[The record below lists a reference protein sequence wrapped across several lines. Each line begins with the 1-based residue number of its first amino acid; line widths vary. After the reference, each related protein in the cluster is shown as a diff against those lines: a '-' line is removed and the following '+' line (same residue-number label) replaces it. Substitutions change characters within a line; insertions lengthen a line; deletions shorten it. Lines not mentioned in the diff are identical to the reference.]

1 MSIVTIKACYDL
13 DSALNYQELKNGI
26 DRTAS
31 KCSNVELDFRTLAK
45 IILEKHKRQRQAYTV
60 IHSFSREELDYT
72 NPEHI
77 ELAKHLSYELMNR
90 MYPNTPFQI
99 IIHTD
104 SKGHCVHAHATALN
118 HDLETGKAL
127 QNTSWYQ
134 LKKCNDELMAENS
147 MEVCKRKERSI
158 DQQEYWST
166 QRTNDKYSWQEDL
179 HNRINK
185 ALDVATTLSELSAYL
200 GVEGVTGKFHKADG
214 KSLLKH
220 FSFVFKD
227 ESGKEHKKRGDK
239 LASCYTPEA
248 IQLKLREN
256 QQKVIM
262 PMSDW
267 VKLQKGNE
275 NMDGKII
282 NTKQPQPSSLE
293 DTHKPSKIADAINV
307 VKNVDMVQ
315 DAPKNHKNNEDE
327 VKRKKRRQRIK
338 ELQLEL
344 QFYEDKKFEVDVD
357 SPEYKHILAEISQR
371 KTELLQLSTMNLNEA
386 KVIQKAEMML
396 NENLIN
402 YEIKKD
408 KGYSYC

>member
-13 DSALNYQELKNGI
+13 ESALNYQELNNGV

-31 KCSNVELDFRTLAK
+31 KCSNVEPDFRTLAK
-45 IILEKHKRQRQAYTV
+45 IILKKYKRQRQAYTV

-77 ELAKHLSYELMNR
+77 ELAKQLSYELMNR

-134 LKKCNDELMAENS
+134 LKKANDELMQDNF
-147 MEVCKRKERSI
+147 MEVCKRKEHSI

-166 QRTNDKYSWQEDL
+166 QRDSDKYSWQEDMK
-179 HNRINK
+179 NRIDK
-185 ALDVATTLSELSAYL
+185 ALDVATTLSEFSAYL
-200 GVEGVTGKFHKADG
+200 GVECVQGKFYKNDG

-220 FSFVFKD
+220 FSFAFKD

-239 LASCYTPEA
+239 LGSCYTPEA
-248 IQLKLREN
+248 IQLKLKEN
-256 QQKVIM
+256 QQKAIM

-267 VKLQKGNE
+267 VKLKKGNDDME
-275 NMDGKII
+275 KKILNVTQSQPSVLVDMPKPLNTSETNNKLENIDTIAKTSRAEKDNMDIAEREKRRRRIEKLRLKLQYYENQKFELDEDSSEYKNILKKIREI
-282 NTKQPQPSSLE
+282 NEELLELSSVNLKE
-293 DTHKPSKIADAINV
+293 NQKSI
-307 VKNVDMVQ
+307 
-315 DAPKNHKNNEDE
+315 PKNS
-327 VKRKKRRQRIK
+327 I
-338 ELQLEL
+338 
-344 QFYEDKKFEVDVD
+344 
-357 SPEYKHILAEISQR
+357 
-371 KTELLQLSTMNLNEA
+371 LNES
-386 KVIQKAEMML
+386 
-396 NENLIN
+396 LIS
-402 YEIKKD
+402 YESQKD
-408 KGYSYC
+408 KGYSFC